1 MILNGADFTKQS
13 LMDISTV
20 VNPLS
25 QPIENIID
33 NSMF

>member
-1 MILNGADFTKQS
+1 MILNGAEFTKQS

-25 QPIENIID
+25 QPMEEHH
-33 NSMF
+33 